1 MRKAHI
7 IANFF
12 WLALSAAVCI
22 ESIRLKIGS
31 FHAPGPAFLPFF
43 AGLLLGILSFISLVQ
58 SLKEKEEKGTRIW
71 GNVSPL
77 KLILMLVILFLY
89 TALLKTMGFLIG
101 TFLLLIFLFRVVEP
115 LRWRTVLIASLLTIG
130 TAYLLFGI
138 LLESQLPKGILGF

>member
-58 SLKEKEEKGTRIW
+58 SLKEKEEEGTRIW
-71 GNVSPL
+71 GDVSPL
-77 KLILMLVILFLY
+77 KLILMLIVLFLY

>member
-71 GNVSPL
+71 GDVSPL
-77 KLILMLVILFLY
+77 KLILMLVVLFLY